1 MGNHVCPLC
10 FAKVPRTLILTKTLE
25 VNCPACHAELE
36 VSRGSRVLASF
47 VGILAAFVA
56 VHLGG
61 QASGTAGW
69 TLADCG
75 GGCVFWSLLRLGPD
89 SVLRVGGASKDFSHC
104 FSTYSRVTALP
115 YY

>member
-1 MGNHVCPLC
+1 MENHACPLC

-25 VNCPACHAELE
+25 VDCPACHAELE

-56 VHLGG
+56 VHLDG

-69 TLADCG
+69 SLPIVAATVSFGVCSAVGLILFSELA
-75 GGCVFWSLLRLGPD
+75 VRPKISP
-89 SVLRVGGASKDFSHC
+89 
-104 FSTYSRVTALP
+104 TAFP
-115 YY
+115 HIHA

>member
-69 TLADCG
+69 TLPIVAAVVSFGVCSAL
-75 GGCVFWSLLRLGPD
+75 VLILFSELALRPKI
-89 SVLRVGGASKDFSHC
+89 SP
-104 FSTYSRVTALP
+104 TAFP
-115 YY
+115 HIHA

>member
-25 VNCPACHAELE
+25 VDCPACHAALE

-47 VGILAAFVA
+47 VGILAAFAA

-69 TLADCG
+69 TLPIVGAIVSFGVCSA
-75 GGCVFWSLLRLGPD
+75 V
-89 SVLRVGGASKDFSHC
+89 VLILFSELAVRPKITPAAFPHIH
-104 FSTYSRVTALP
+104 A
-115 YY
+115 

>member
-69 TLADCG
+69 TLPIVAAVVSFGVC
-75 GGCVFWSLLRLGPD
+75 SAL
-89 SVLRVGGASKDFSHC
+89 VLILFSELAVRPKI
-104 FSTYSRVTALP
+104 SPTAFP
-115 YY
+115 HIHA